1 MENTQPEPAPEPA
14 PEPVPEPVPGPA
26 PEPVPGPAPAP
37 EPGPA
42 PVPEPAPAPKLN
54 PINIDL
60 NQENVPGKINL
71 YLQMLEDLFYKVNL
85 TKKRLDL
92 YHQRLHR
99 INTIIQLS
107 VIYISA
113 AGSFVQALSSKT
125 YEIIFPTLTTDTIN
139 NETEVISEEG
149 SVDQSTFSKMIPL
162 ITLLI
167 TTYSSLVIAGARHL
181 KIEEKE
187 GNIANLR
194 DRFAELVSRIKY
206 NIDILKP
213 WNSMDYY
220 NQDTNRDKPHEWVTL
235 LKKVDK
241 EYLHIIDIRKELYV
255 QYTKLVD
262 YSIYE
267 KYKVIIPHVDR
278 KKKPEKSDNVA
289 DVMDRM
295 LCIQKAMP

>member
-42 PVPEPAPAPKLN
+42 PAPEPAPVPKLN

-125 YEIIFPTLTTDTIN
+125 YEIIFPTFTTDTIN
-139 NETEVISEEG
+139 NETEVVSEEG
-149 SVDQSTFSKMIPL
+149 SVDQTTFSKMIPL

-278 KKKPEKSDNVA
+278 KKTPGKSDNVA

>member
-42 PVPEPAPAPKLN
+42 PAPEPAPVPKLN

-85 TKKRLDL
+85 TKKLLDL

-99 INTIIQLS
+99 MNSIVQLS

-125 YEIIFPTLTTDTIN
+125 YEIIFPTFTTDTIN
-139 NETEVISEEG
+139 NETEVVSEEG
-149 SVDQSTFSKMIPL
+149 SVDQTTFSKMIPL

-278 KKKPEKSDNVA
+278 KKTPEKSDNVA

>member
-1 MENTQPEPAPEPA
+1 MENTQPDPAPAPEPA
-14 PEPVPEPVPGPA
+14 PEPASAPEPEPEPEPVPEPA
-26 PEPVPGPAPAP
+26 
-37 EPGPA
+37 
-42 PVPEPAPAPKLN
+42 PEPAPAPKLN

-71 YLQMLEDLFYKVNL
+71 YLKMLEDLFYKVNL

-99 INTIIQLS
+99 INSIVQLS

-125 YEIIFPTLTTDTIN
+125 YEIIFPTFTTDITN
-139 NETEVISEEG
+139 NATEVVSEEG
-149 SVDQSTFSKMIPL
+149 SVDQTTFSKMIPL

-278 KKKPEKSDNVA
+278 KKTPEKSDNVA

>member
-42 PVPEPAPAPKLN
+42 PAPEPAPVPKLN

-99 INTIIQLS
+99 INSIVQLS

-125 YEIIFPTLTTDTIN
+125 YEIIFPTFTTDTIN
-139 NETEVISEEG
+139 NETEVVSEEG
-149 SVDQSTFSKMIPL
+149 SVDQTTFSKMIPL

-278 KKKPEKSDNVA
+278 KKTPEKSDNVA